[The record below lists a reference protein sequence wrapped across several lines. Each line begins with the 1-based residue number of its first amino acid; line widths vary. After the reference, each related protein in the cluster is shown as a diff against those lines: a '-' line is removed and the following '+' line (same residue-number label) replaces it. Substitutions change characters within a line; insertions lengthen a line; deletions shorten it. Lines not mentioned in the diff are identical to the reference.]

1 MGVVEN
7 KLRKLQISQNEF
19 LHITSFTCVFSI
31 PVKLKFIFSQTA
43 INMVFPH
50 WTLKLLNFLLDS
62 LLITV
67 GKLPNSLLKL
77 HRAHCG

>member
-50 WTLKLLNFLLDS
+50 
-62 LLITV
+62 
-67 GKLPNSLLKL
+67 
-77 HRAHCG
+77 